1 MVRGVMVRGVSLAT
15 LAVTVLLVA
24 GCSQKSK
31 NEVQGGPSPSPS
43 ATPSS
48 TPSGSPTPSGTAAPL
63 PETCADVLTLDEM
76 DSAVGHALP
85 GQTVYIKGQAEPKIN
100 RTGRITCRYGVHKA
114 ANHTVVP
121 VEVGISGYANADA
134 AASRL
139 RFTVNKQR
147 NNGATPTDVSLGDTQ
162 GTVLVAGDNALL
174 IFAKGTTTVALSVSK
189 DVATGDQAKDVLTK
203 LGTAVAAHL
212 P

>member
-1 MVRGVMVRGVSLAT
+1 MVRGVSLAS
-15 LAVTVLLVA
+15 LAVAVLLVA
-24 GCSQKSK
+24 GCGQKSK
-31 NEVQGGPSPSPS
+31 NEVLGGPSPSPS

-48 TPSGSPTPSGTAAPL
+48 SPSGSATPAGTAAPL
-63 PETCADVLTLDEM
+63 PESCADVLTLDEM

-85 GQTVYIKGQAEPKIN
+85 GQTVYIKGQAEPKIH
-100 RTGRITCRYGVHKA
+100 RIGRITCRYGVHKD

-121 VEVGISGYANADA
+121 VEVGVSGYSNADA
-134 AASRL
+134 ATSRI
-139 RFTVNKQR
+139 RFTVSQQR

-162 GTVLVAGDNALL
+162 GTMLLAGGNALL
-174 IFAKGTTTVALSVSK
+174 IFAKGTSTVALSITK
-189 DVATGDQAKDVLTK
+189 DVASGDHAKDVLTK